1 MTLYGKL
8 LLILDSETAVS
19 EWSEAA
25 DFVLVYKNNRVKIV
39 YKKRKPPYLR
49 WFVCDW
55 RRWRDLNSRYGF
67 AVLPHFEFYTQVSV

>member
-39 YKKRKPPYLR
+39 YKKENHRI
-49 WFVCDW
+49 
-55 RRWRDLNSRYGF
+55 YGGLC
-67 AVLPHFEFYTQVSV
+67 VTGGDGEV